1 MKSCENQ
8 FVFSHWLYQQNLIAG
23 PIVEAACSVHPVFP
37 VRDFSYAAEPAPSQ
51 LLQHLLLTWNY
62 LLYCCTAASLLSVM
76 NDKIIFG
83 ISAIQAKRAG
93 PCRCCE
99 NKSIIINI
107 AIPFPSGLDIA
118 LLQGH
123 LVRGRGGGGGG
134 E

>member
-1 MKSCENQ
+1 
-8 FVFSHWLYQQNLIAG
+8 
-23 PIVEAACSVHPVFP
+23 
-37 VRDFSYAAEPAPSQ
+37 
-51 LLQHLLLTWNY
+51 
-62 LLYCCTAASLLSVM
+62 M

-123 LVRGRGGGGGG
+123 LVRGRGGGRRRVGVSKPPFSAT
-134 E
+134 